1 MKKTLIVMLLGLG
14 FIGTQLH
21 AEIISFNNLSANSLR
36 RVLSTTYGTTIA
48 KDGDLKV
55 STGDGGCIW
64 IRFITVGKK
73 KILRVYSRYSRYE
86 KRTTSEMILLANQ
99 WNDQKRLLRVAIDP
113 KDGSMTCDY
122 YMICVKGLDSDNLS
136 ETVKWF
142 FSLKED
148 WNNFAINGG
157 DE

>member
-1 MKKTLIVMLLGLG
+1 
-14 FIGTQLH
+14 
-21 AEIISFNNLSANSLR
+21 
-36 RVLSTTYGTTIA
+36 
-48 KDGDLKV
+48 
-55 STGDGGCIW
+55 
-64 IRFITVGKK
+64 
-73 KILRVYSRYSRYE
+73 
-86 KRTTSEMILLANQ
+86 MILLANQ